1 MSLRGRLA
9 EVQLAVMMLTRLPAG
24 RITGDAPDLS
34 AARWAFPFVGLLIGG
49 LTWAAHAAAT
59 ALGLPM
65 MVSAGVAL
73 AVLALAT
80 GALHFDGLA
89 DYADGVGGGRDKAHA
104 LEIMR
109 DSRVG
114 SYGVLAMILVS
125 LLWVGSVA
133 AAAPSL
139 PQFLF
144 AAVLSRA
151 AMVLVQE
158 ALPLARNDGMAQ
170 LASGRSTAARG
181 VVAVLAVAALVVW
194 PVQLVVCAAMAAL
207 IAFQAKRKIGGQT
220 GDVLGAVQFLTETAI
235 WITFASNLLG

>member
-59 ALGLPM
+59 ALGLPP
-65 MVSAGVAL
+65 MVSAGIAL
-73 AVLALAT
+73 AVLALVT

-89 DYADGVGGGRDKAHA
+89 DYADGIGGGRDKSHA

-133 AAAPSL
+133 AAAPDL
-139 PQFLF
+139 WEFLY

-151 AMVLVQE
+151 AMVVVQE
-158 ALPLARNDGMAQ
+158 ALPLARTDGMAQ
-170 LASGRSTAARG
+170 LASGRSNAARI
-181 VVAVLAVAALVVW
+181 VVAVLAVVALVVW
-194 PVQLVVCAAMAAL
+194 PVQSVVCALFAAL

-235 WITFASNLLG
+235 WITFASSLLG

>member
-1 MSLRGRLA
+1 MNLRGRLA

-24 RITGDAPDLS
+24 RITGDAPNLS

-49 LTWAAHAAAT
+49 LTWVAHAAVN
-59 ALGLPM
+59 ALGLPP
-65 MVSAGVAL
+65 MVSAGMAL

-89 DYADGVGGGRDKAHA
+89 DYADGIGGGRDKAHA

-133 AAAPSL
+133 AAAPGL
-139 PQFLF
+139 PEFLF

-151 AMVLVQE
+151 AMVVVQE
-158 ALPLARNDGMAQ
+158 ALPLARTDGMAQ
-170 LASGRSTAARG
+170 LASGRSNTARV
-181 VVAVLAVAALVVW
+181 VVAGLAVGALVFW
-194 PVQLVVCAAMAAL
+194 PVQLVVCALVAAL
-207 IAFQAKRKIGGQT
+207 VAFQAKRKIGGQT

>member
-49 LTWAAHAAAT
+49 LTWAAHAAVT
-59 ALGLPM
+59 AVGLPP

-89 DYADGVGGGRDKAHA
+89 DYADGIGGGRDKAHA

-114 SYGVLAMILVS
+114 SYGVLAVILVS

-133 AAAPSL
+133 AAAPDL
-139 PQFLF
+139 WEFLF

-151 AMVLVQE
+151 AIVVVQE

-170 LASGRSTAARG
+170 LASGRSTTARI
-181 VVAVLAVAALVVW
+181 VVAVFAAAALVVW
-194 PVQLVVCAAMAAL
+194 PVQLGVCALVAAL
-207 IAFQAKRKIGGQT
+207 IAIQAKRKIGGQT

-235 WITFASNLLG
+235 WITFASDLFG

>member
-49 LTWAAHAAAT
+49 LTWAAHAAVT
-59 ALGLPM
+59 AVGLPP

-89 DYADGVGGGRDKAHA
+89 DYADGIGGGRDKAHA

-114 SYGVLAMILVS
+114 SYGVLAVILVS

-133 AAAPSL
+133 AAAPDLSE
-139 PQFLF
+139 FLF

-151 AMVLVQE
+151 AIVVVQE
-158 ALPLARNDGMAQ
+158 ALPLARNDGMAL
-170 LASGRSTAARG
+170 LASGRSTTARI
-181 VVAVLAVAALVVW
+181 VVAVFAAAALVVW
-194 PVQLVVCAAMAAL
+194 PVQLGVCALVAAL
-207 IAFQAKRKIGGQT
+207 IAIQAKRKIGGQT

-235 WITFASNLLG
+235 WITFASDLFG